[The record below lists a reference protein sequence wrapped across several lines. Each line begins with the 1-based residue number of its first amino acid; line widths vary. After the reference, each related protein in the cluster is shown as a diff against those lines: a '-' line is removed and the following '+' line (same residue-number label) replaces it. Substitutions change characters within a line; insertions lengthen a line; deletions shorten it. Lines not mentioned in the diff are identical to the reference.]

1 MISAAVLQS
10 RAVAVVAACLL
21 GSGLCAAPAQAR
33 PPVVLNAEW
42 VEHTDG
48 LSEPIAATCAVT
60 VSAMTDGR
68 RDPVTAGN
76 VNGRSVRSPADVQA
90 WMRSVVNGLPR
101 RGVAARFESAP
112 KDAAGA
118 AAQPAGTVTFELRLV
133 WANAA
138 ASVLTANV
146 VMAVGTTGPDG
157 QVAYKTYRG
166 TQVNMN
172 WANGGGE
179 IQKLVDQAFGK
190 ALDQIAVDLRSHCT

>member
-1 MISAAVLQS
+1 MISAAGLQN
-10 RAVAVVAACLL
+10 RALAFVAVCLL
-21 GSGLCAAPAQAR
+21 GSGLCAAPAQAGS
-33 PPVVLNAEW
+33 PVVLDAEW
-42 VEHTDG
+42 VDHTDG

-76 VNGRSVRSPADVQA
+76 VNGRAVRSPADVQA

-101 RGVAARFESAP
+101 RGVAARFESTP

-118 AAQPAGTVTFELRLV
+118 TAKSAGTVSFDLRLV

-146 VMAVGTTGPDG
+146 VMAVGTIGPDG

-172 WANGGGE
+172 WANGRGE

-190 ALDQIAVDLRSHCT
+190 ALDQIAVDLRSQCA